1 MTTQPKVL
9 NLLAREIAAYREG
22 KGFVTSW
29 ENMPEKL
36 CLVHSEVSEALE
48 GYRKDDRANFA
59 EEIADTI
66 IRCLDITGSLGID
79 IEAEIQNKM
88 ERNRNREYRHGGKR
102 C

>member
-1 MTTQPKVL
+1 MNQ
-9 NLLAREIAAYREG
+9 LAHEIAEYRES

-48 GYRKDDRANFA
+48 AYRKDDRANFA

-66 IRCLDITGSLGID
+66 IRCLDITGTLGID
-79 IEAEIQNKM
+79 IEAEIQKKM